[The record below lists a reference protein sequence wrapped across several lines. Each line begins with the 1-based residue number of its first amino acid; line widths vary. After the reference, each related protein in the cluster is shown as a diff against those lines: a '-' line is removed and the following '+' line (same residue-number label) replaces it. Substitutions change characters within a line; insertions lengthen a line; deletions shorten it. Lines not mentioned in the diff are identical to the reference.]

1 MIYFILL
8 VDVIIT
14 TTMAICL
21 SVWNKANKGAR
32 YKQTQTKCMRVFFSF
47 SISFS
52 LLSLM
57 HILRLLALVS
67 SSELQLLI
75 ALLFSSFHS
84 LFSLLSFFPFF
95 FPPSL

>member
-32 YKQTQTKCMRVFFSF
+32 YKQKQTKCMRVFFF
-47 SISFS
+47 IFNFVLPS
-52 LLSLM
+52 LA
-57 HILRLLALVS
+57 HAHLALTGS
-67 SSELQLLI
+67 C
-75 ALLFSSFHS
+75 LFE
-84 LFSLLSFFPFF
+84 
-95 FPPSL
+95 